1 MTSLAPYPTEEYSI
15 EAGFGLPVTLRLKRE
30 QSLGNR

>member
-1 MTSLAPYPTEEYSI
+1 MTSLALYPMEEYSI

>member
-1 MTSLAPYPTEEYSI
+1 MTSVESHPTEEYSI
-15 EAGFGLPVTLRLKRE
+15 KAGFGLPVTLRLKRE